1 MKKRIKKYFRRIFPW
16 TLILKAWLNARKDAM
31 LKTRDGYSQTGE
43 DRILI
48 DLFRKNGIS
57 KGRYIDVGANHPSK
71 LSNTYRL
78 YREGFTGIVI
88 EPNRSLLRLHRMIR
102 PNDLQL
108 GIGCGEKAAV
118 LSFQH
123 ATSHVLSG
131 FQSEGLKASS
141 FRGTEL
147 IPVLPLDLIT
157 AAIPGEDFAV
167 LSIDVEGFDL
177 QVALGA
183 TETLKRTRFVVIEGE
198 ESDAAMMKLFED
210 AGFKLVEKTKHNLIF
225 VNSAFATPKQ

>member
-1 MKKRIKKYFRRIFPW
+1 MKKSFKAYLRKTFPSSR
-16 TLILKAWLNARKDAM
+16 ILKAWLVMWKDSISSV
-31 LKTRDGYSQTGE
+31 RDSYSQTGE
-43 DRILI
+43 DQILWE
-48 DLFRKNGIS
+48 LLTKKGIM
-57 KGRYIDVGANHPSK
+57 KGRYIDVGANHPTK

-78 YREGFTGIVI
+78 YREGFTGVVV

-102 PNDLQL
+102 PNDLHL
-108 GIGCGEKAAV
+108 GIGCGDKAAV

-147 IPVLPLDLIT
+147 IPVLPLDLIMES
-157 AAIPGEDFAV
+157 IPDEEITV

-183 TETLKRTRFVVIEGE
+183 PETLKRTRFVVIEGN
-198 ESDAAMMKLFED
+198 ESDSELMAVFNA
-210 AGFKLVEKTKHNLIF
+210 AGFGLINQTKHNLIF
-225 VNSAFATPKQ
+225 ERIV

>member
-1 MKKRIKKYFRRIFPW
+1 MKKNFKSYLRKTFPG
-16 TLILKAWLNARKDAM
+16 TRILKAWLVAWKDSISSV
-31 LKTRDGYSQTGE
+31 RDSYSQTGE
-43 DRILI
+43 DRMLSE
-48 DLFRKNGIS
+48 LFAKRGIT
-57 KGRYIDVGANHPSK
+57 KGRYIDVGANHPTK

-78 YREGFTGIVI
+78 YREGFTGIVV

-102 PNDLQL
+102 PNDLHL
-108 GIGCGEKAAV
+108 GIGCGDNAAV

-131 FQSEGLKASS
+131 FQSEGLKTDS

-157 AAIPGEDFAV
+157 AAIPDEEFAV

-177 QVALGA
+177 QVVLGA
-183 TETLKRTRFVVIEGE
+183 TETLKRTRFVVIEGS
-198 ESDAAMMKLFED
+198 ESDSELMAVFAK
-210 AGFKLVEKTKHNLIF
+210 AGFNLIDKTKHNLIF
-225 VNSAFATPKQ
+225 EKQN